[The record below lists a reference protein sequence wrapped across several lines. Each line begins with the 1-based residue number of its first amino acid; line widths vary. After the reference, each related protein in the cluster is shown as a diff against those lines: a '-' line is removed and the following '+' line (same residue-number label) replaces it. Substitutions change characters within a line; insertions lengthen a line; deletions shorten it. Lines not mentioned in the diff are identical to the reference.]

1 MSHFCLLRDPTAYV
15 AHDWDLLTDDSA
27 RAYWL
32 DLLQKHFAEAV
43 KHAAV
48 QYGRKIGKQAAAAQQ
63 QFNKTIDDLRAA
75 PGGLASGSLNVAELY
90 RLWEKALRAHGLGDP
105 FAYLKDRENRAAAQL
120 YGPLVRRLRAL
131 PAAQKWLHLVQGVFV
146 GTSFNAGAAPT
157 PTPAAASGR
166 EGADFSA
173 ALQKIK
179 PRPWLVDD
187 YDRLAPDLAGGPP
200 SKWSKA
206 LFFVDKAG
214 GDFVLGVMPLA
225 RELGLGGT
233 KIVLAANELPSLND
247 LTADGA
253 AAVVEQ
259 LAQDDDDLASLISA
273 GMIEVVST
281 GSDIPLLDLS
291 AVSDELNEAAQ
302 GVELVVLAG
311 MGRAV
316 QSNHSAVFTVDALKL
331 ALLKDPAVAQRL
343 GGAPL
348 DCVCRYE
355 PLEEGHRS

>member
-15 AHDWDLLTDDSA
+15 AHDWDLLGDDSA
-27 RAYWL
+27 RTYWL
-32 DLLQKHFAEAV
+32 DLLQKLFAETV

-63 QFNKTIDDLRAA
+63 QFNKAIDDLRAA
-75 PGGLASGSLNVAELY
+75 PGGLASGALNVAELY
-90 RLWEKALRAHGLGDP
+90 RLWEKALREHGLGDP
-105 FAYLKDRENRAAAQL
+105 FAYLKDRENRAAALL

-131 PAAQKWLHLVQGVFV
+131 PTAQKWLQVVQGVYA
-146 GTSFNAGAAPT
+146 GASFELGAAP
-157 PTPAAASGR
+157 AAAPSASPGR
-166 EGADFSA
+166 ETADFAA
-173 ALQKIK
+173 ALQNVK

-187 YDRLAPDLAGGPP
+187 FDRLAPDLAGGPP

-206 LFFVDKAG
+206 VLFVDKAG

-225 RELGLGGT
+225 RELGLTGT

-253 AAVVEQ
+253 AALVEQ
-259 LAQDDDDLASLISA
+259 LGQDDDDLRSLISA

-281 GSDIPLLDLS
+281 GNGIPLLDLS
-291 AVSDELNEAAQ
+291 DVSDELNEAAL
-302 GVELVVLAG
+302 GADLVVLLG
-311 MGRAV
+311 TGRAV
-316 QSNHSAVFTVDALKL
+316 QSNLASAFTVDSLKL
-331 ALLKDPAVAQRL
+331 ALLKDPAVAKRV

-348 DCVCRYE
+348 DCVCKYE
-355 PLEEGHRS
+355 PLPAAPPA